1 MYNCCMEAIT
11 YSFDEISDISRSLAS
26 TAKKHNFTDIIGIA
40 RGGLI
45 PAAIIS
51 YELDIPL
58 LTVAVSSYDKK
69 EKSKF
74 KVIQDFNIDALD
86 ENSNILIVDDICDTG
101 ETMGWVS
108 SKLSQARIKNSIAC
122 IFTKSKHT
130 QYLDFYGTVVPDN
143 KWVVFPWE

>member
-1 MYNCCMEAIT
+1 MDIIK
-11 YSFDEISDISRSLAS
+11 YSFDEINAMSRSLAS
-26 TAKKHNFTDIIGIA
+26 TAKKHNFTNIIGIS

-58 LTVAVSSYDKK
+58 LTIAVSSYNKK

-74 KVIQDFNIDALD
+74 KVIQDFNIDTLD

-101 ETMGWVS
+101 ETMRWVS
-108 SKLSQARIKNSIAC
+108 SKLSQARIKNLITC
-122 IFTKSKHT
+122 IFTKPKHT
-130 QYLDFYGTVVPDN
+130 EYLDFYGSVIPDN
-143 KWVVFPWE
+143 KWIVFPWE

>member
-1 MYNCCMEAIT
+1 MDIIK
-11 YSFDEISDISRSLAS
+11 YSFDEINAMSRSLAS
-26 TAKKHNFTDIIGIA
+26 TAKKHNFTNIIGIS

-58 LTVAVSSYDKK
+58 LTIAVSSYNKK

-74 KVIQDFNIDALD
+74 KVIQDFNIDTLD

-101 ETMGWVS
+101 ETMRWVS
-108 SKLSQARIKNSIAC
+108 SKLSQARIKNLITC
-122 IFTKSKHT
+122 IFTKPKHT
-130 QYLDFYGTVVPDN
+130 EYLDFYGSVVPDN
-143 KWVVFPWE
+143 KWIVFPWE

>member
-1 MYNCCMEAIT
+1 MDVIK
-11 YSFDEISDISRSLAS
+11 YSFDEISAMSRSLAS
-26 TAKKHNFTDIIGIA
+26 TAKKHNFTNVVGIA

-58 LTVAVSSYDKK
+58 LTIAVSSYNKK
-69 EKSKF
+69 EKREF
-74 KVIQDFNIDALD
+74 KVIQDFNIDTLD

-108 SKLSQARIKNSIAC
+108 SKLLQARIENSIAC
-122 IFTKSKHT
+122 IFTKPKHT
-130 QYLDFYGTVVPDN
+130 EYLDFYASVVPDN
-143 KWVVFPWE
+143 KWIVFPWE

>member
-1 MYNCCMEAIT
+1 MDVIK
-11 YSFDEISDISRSLAS
+11 YSFDEISAISRSLAS
-26 TAKKHNFTDIIGIA
+26 TAKKHNFTNVVGIA

-58 LTVAVSSYDKK
+58 LTIAVSSYNKK
-69 EKSKF
+69 EKREF
-74 KVIQDFNIDALD
+74 KVIQDFNIDTLD

-108 SKLSQARIKNSIAC
+108 SKLLQARIENSIAC
-122 IFTKSKHT
+122 IFTKPKHT
-130 QYLDFYGTVVPDN
+130 EYLDFYASVVPDN
-143 KWVVFPWE
+143 KWIVFPWE